1 MRLPGLSG
9 IASFLILAVTVAEH
23 GEHMAEN
30 PMTILVK
37 WVMAAFVGYMLS
49 QQETRLKG
57 IKFLNIGQYA
67 APKSFTTG

>member
-57 IKFLNIGQYA
+57 
-67 APKSFTTG
+67 